1 MKMSVNFTN
10 LERGSWTTE
19 PVYTQ
24 HDGER
29 LIVQAQE
36 GSDFWEET
44 FYGFCHRNGHAL
56 LAPWDGE
63 QAVEVSF
70 DLSSFTELY
79 DQAGLM
85 LWHGEHQW
93 IKAGVEVNDGIVHV
107 GAVVTDQFSDW
118 SLSPVPEW
126 GDESLPFV
134 HRITRNP
141 LSFVRV
147 QMSILGVR
155 FEWRD
160 LLIQPI
166 SRQDRSFARLNG
178 QALRLLLQDGPI
190 LHQMQTC
197 IPIHQLAGKRR
208 E

>member
-19 PVYTQ
+19 PVHTQ

-93 IKAGVEVNDGIVHV
+93 IKAGVEVNDGVVHV

-126 GDESLPFV
+126 GGRIVTIRASYHQESVVIRARTDEHPWRTIRVARFAYPTDKQAGLFLCSPKRAGFEV
-134 HRITRNP
+134 AFTRWIYTAP
-141 LSFVRV
+141 DA
-147 QMSILGVR
+147 
-155 FEWRD
+155 D
-160 LLIQPI
+160 LHTDPPI
-166 SRQDRSFARLNG
+166 SG
-178 QALRLLLQDGPI
+178 
-190 LHQMQTC
+190 
-197 IPIHQLAGKRR
+197 
-208 E
+208 